1 MDLCYWKHWFCWYS
15 QLRIHTFN
23 RNCWK
28 QDNRT
33 CYCFFLTLPPYDV
46 FSPSSSLHS
55 PVRNQFLAV
64 RYAFK
69 QVRASRK
76 EHPNVSSWEKKQLGS
91 AALPAPTTNR
101 HTGVQFVSE
110 HKVCFFLFFYVR
122 AAQCVLSVVTNCS
135 STLTWWLSIRS
146 SPLRWKVTS
155 PKADGGFG
163 AERDPGLLT
172 RGWRTWQE
180 VESASQQLSKGE
192 GDGWCAHD
200 VQRSAFSSLHG
211 SSRKRKKKK
220 ALIHWHIKGRQ
231 TQ

>member
-1 MDLCYWKHWFCWYS
+1 MFLVGKRSSWVQ
-15 QLRIHTFN
+15 QLRLHLPQT
-23 RNCWK
+23 
-28 QDNRT
+28 D
-33 CYCFFLTLPPYDV
+33 TLV
-46 FSPSSSLHS
+46 CSLYQS
-55 PVRNQFLAV
+55 TR
-64 RYAFK
+64 
-69 QVRASRK
+69 
-76 EHPNVSSWEKKQLGS
+76 
-91 AALPAPTTNR
+91 
-101 HTGVQFVSE
+101 FV
-110 HKVCFFLFFYVR
+110 FFLFFYVR

-192 GDGWCAHD
+192 GDGWRARD
-200 VQRSAFSSLHG
+200 VQRSAFRSLHG

-220 ALIHWHIKGRQ
+220 ASSTGRSKVGKLNHYYK
-231 TQ
+231 

>member
-1 MDLCYWKHWFCWYS
+1 M
-15 QLRIHTFN
+15 
-23 RNCWK
+23 
-28 QDNRT
+28 
-33 CYCFFLTLPPYDV
+33 
-46 FSPSSSLHS
+46 
-55 PVRNQFLAV
+55 

-192 GDGWCAHD
+192 GDGWRARD
-200 VQRSAFSSLHG
+200 VQRSAFRSLHG
-211 SSRKRKKKK
+211 SSRKRKKRKPSSTGTSK
-220 ALIHWHIKGRQ
+220 VGKLSHHYK
-231 TQ
+231 